1 MRLNSTHP
9 RRASRA
15 WRARLSAL
23 AATAVLPALAACGA
37 GTSAQTNQQ
46 YDPGVGVNWREGE
59 IYAINTLVVAN
70 DSGQG
75 TIVAALVNQSDQDD
89 RLTGV
94 TAQDNAGDP
103 LQVGI
108 VSGGVDIPPSQ
119 AVQLANEGDVSV
131 SGDGLK
137 PGSFIDVHLSFEK
150 AASIDLKIPVV
161 DHSGDFESVPIN
173 EPTPNAG

>member
-9 RRASRA
+9 RRASKA

-23 AATAVLPALAACGA
+23 AATAVLPTLAACGA

-46 YDPGVGVNWREGE
+46 YDPGVGVNWREGQ

-70 DSGQG
+70 SGQG
-75 TIVAALVNQSDQDD
+75 TVVAALVNQSDVDD
-89 RLTGV
+89 RLTGFV
-94 TAQDNAGDP
+94 AQDNAGDP

-108 VSGGVDIPPSQ
+108 ASGGVDIPPGQ
-119 AVQLANEGDVSV
+119 AVQLANEGDVSI

-150 AASIDLKIPVV
+150 AAPIDLKIPVV
-161 DHSGDFESVPIN
+161 EHSGDFESVPIN